1 MQLNDGVGTAAR
13 IALAPSTNPEESAIR
28 SRENRIAGLSILL
41 ALAIAP
47 FLLGSTMR
55 ATGVTTQYSAAV
67 EQYRYI
73 SALLS
78 ELTSLALLWYV
89 LRQNGQT
96 LGGIGL
102 RFQIGDLGHGLL
114 LIIGSSFAFQFTRS
128 VVVRVYER
136 VADHPP
142 APPVSALAGLQFSFV
157 LLAFA
162 LLNPFFEEL
171 IVRAFLISETAA
183 LTGST
188 VLAVAISVILQT
200 AYHLY
205 QGIPNALG
213 LGSLF
218 LIFSLNYVRTQRA
231 FPIIIAHLW
240 SEAVFVHTL
249 PHHS

>member
-1 MQLNDGVGTAAR
+1 
-13 IALAPSTNPEESAIR
+13 
-28 SRENRIAGLSILL
+28 
-41 ALAIAP
+41 
-47 FLLGSTMR
+47 MR
-55 ATGVTTQYSAAV
+55 GTGVTAQYSAAV
-67 EQYRYI
+67 EQYGYI

-114 LIIGSSFAFQFTRS
+114 LIVGSSFAFQFTRS
-128 VVVRVYER
+128 AVVHVYES
-136 VADHPP
+136 VAHHPP
-142 APPVSALAGLQFSFV
+142 APPVSPLAGVQFSFV
-157 LLAFA
+157 LLAFV

-171 IVRAFLISETAA
+171 IVRAFLISEAAA
-183 LTGST
+183 LTGSAA
-188 VLAVAISVILQT
+188 VAVAISVVLQT

-213 LGSLF
+213 LGAFF
-218 LIFSLNYVRTQRA
+218 LLFSLYYVRTQRA

-240 SEAVFVHTL
+240 SDLSATFIQTIR
-249 PHHS
+249 HHG